1 MNVHFTVGGLQHG
14 LRVAN
19 VTIRRH
25 AYDMSRSLLPEAV
38 ERYVAFDIT
47 RETAVQKRLRAET
60 ARLPEGGMQIGPDQG
75 ALLALLA
82 RTIGAKHALEI
93 GTFTGYS
100 ALAVAMAL
108 PADGKLVCCDR
119 SEEWTAIARRYWKEA
134 GVADRIELRLGDAR
148 ATLRALTAKRGP
160 GSFDFAFIDADKS
173 AYDDY
178 YEACLVLLRPGGL
191 IALDNMLWS
200 GNVAKRAVRDADTR
214 ALRAL
219 NAKIRDDARVDSCLL
234 TVGDGV
240 MVVRKR

>member
-1 MNVHFTVGGLQHG
+1 
-14 LRVAN
+14 
-19 VTIRRH
+19 
-25 AYDMSRSLLPEAV
+25 MSRSLLPEPV

-47 RETAVQKRLRAET
+47 TETPVQKRLRAET
-60 ARLPEGGMQIGPDQG
+60 ERLPEGGMQIGPDQG
-75 ALLALLA
+75 ALLALLV
-82 RTIGAKHALEI
+82 RTIGAKRAIEI

-108 PADGKLVCCDR
+108 PVGGRLICCDR

-134 GVADRIELRLGDAR
+134 GVAERIELRLGA
-148 ATLRALTAKRGP
+148 ALETLRALAAEHGP

-173 AYDDY
+173 AYDAY
-178 YEACLVLLRPGGL
+178 YEACLGLLRPGGL

-200 GNVAKRAVRDADTR
+200 GNVAKRSIRDADTR

-240 MVVRKR
+240 MLARKR